1 MIAGSSNSI
10 MHGTKTDE
18 ARAER
23 CVTEEKHFTILPRK
37 QPPRTCYLTKSL
49 KNGRYHGCFAGNSS
63 GKSIECEL
71 FLQKVQSLMLWKID
85 CNYLG
90 LSSIVILPTDR

>member
-1 MIAGSSNSI
+1 

-37 QPPRTCYLTKSL
+37 QPPRTCYLIESL
-49 KNGRYHGCFAGNSS
+49 KNGRCHGCFAGNSS
-63 GKSIECEL
+63 G
-71 FLQKVQSLMLWKID
+71 
-85 CNYLG
+85 
-90 LSSIVILPTDR
+90 